1 MNEMIKMVKNL
12 FSITTILLLLIYGLT
27 FTACGDSTGSAG
39 SDQYTITE
47 GEGSLMIIGGGSRPT
62 GMIQRMITE
71 SGIDNAGYAIILT
84 MSAANP
90 DTSGYYG
97 KIQFREQGITD
108 VRSYD
113 FGRRDVTT
121 ENAIDSLQNASLVY
135 ITGGSQSRFMRSV
148 EEFPEIGT
156 ALINAYKKGAMI
168 SGTSAGAAVMSRIM
182 ITGDQQNYP
191 DYTATFYHIEK
202 DNIITERG
210 LGLIEGVIVDQHFLK
225 RARNNRLLTA
235 VMEFPDH
242 IGIGIDEATAVLI
255 KDGRAEVVGEAQV
268 LVYQNLSGES
278 NVHRGR
284 LGANNIRL
292 DIYLPG
298 DQFEL

>member
-1 MNEMIKMVKNL
+1 MNEMIKMVKDL
-12 FSITTILLLLIYGLT
+12 FSITTIVLLLIYGFT
-27 FTACGDSTGSAG
+27 FTACGDSIGSAG
-39 SDQYTITE
+39 SDQYSITE

>member
-1 MNEMIKMVKNL
+1 MNELIQMVKNI
-12 FSITTILLLLIYGLT
+12 FSLSATILLLIFGLV
-27 FTACGDSTGSAG
+27 FSGCGDSTGKDG
-39 SDQYTITE
+39 SEQYTKTE
-47 GEGSLMIIGGGSRPT
+47 GEGSLMIIGGGSRPAE
-62 GMIQRMITE
+62 MIQRMITE
-71 SGIDNAGYAIILT
+71 SGLDHAGYAIVLT

-97 KIQFREQGITD
+97 ETQFRQQGVTN

-113 FGRRDVTT
+113 LGRRDIAT
-121 ENAIDSLQNASLVY
+121 ENALDSLQNASLVY

-156 ALINAYKKGAMI
+156 ALINAYESGAMI
-168 SGTSAGAAVMSRIM
+168 SGTSAGASVMSRIM

-191 DYTATFYHIEK
+191 DYTATFYHLEK

-235 VMEFPDH
+235 VMEYPNH
-242 IGIGIDEATAVLI
+242 IGIGVDEATAVLI
-255 KDGRAEVVGEAQV
+255 KNGQAEVVGEAQV

-278 NVHRGR
+278 KVNNGR

-298 DQFEL
+298 DLFEL